1 MSDKVRA
8 IIENILSLVIF
19 VLIWKLASATG
30 IFGRVSIKSST
41 LLLPP
46 PETVIVSMYDLFAS
60 GYLGKHLLVS
70 LWRVLRGFGLAAA
83 IGVPVGILM
92 GVSKDAKNLLNLIFR
107 LFSPIP
113 GVAWVPLALLWF
125 GIGDTAAIFII
136 TVGSISPI
144 VINTKQGVDAVDP
157 NLSQA
162 LQTMGASRWQQVI
175 HCIIPCIIPH
185 MISGFRLG
193 LGFAWRVVIAAELVG
208 VPDGIGYV
216 LNVGRSTGHTEITV
230 VTILLLGIIM
240 ILMEEVIFATLE
252 KRLNRWKVSK
262 T

>member
-1 MSDKVRA
+1 MSKRVRY
-8 IIENILSLVIF
+8 IVESVLSIVIF
-19 VLIWKLASATG
+19 LLIWKIASATG
-30 IFGRVSIKSST
+30 IFGRVSVKSSA

-46 PETVIVSMYDLFAS
+46 PEKVMLSMYDLFAS
-60 GYLGKHLLVS
+60 GYIEKHILVS
-70 LWRVLRGFGLAAA
+70 FWRVIRGFGLAVA
-83 IGVPVGILM
+83 IGVPAGILM
-92 GVSKDAKNLLNLIFR
+92 GISRDAKNLLNIIFR

-125 GIGDTAAIFII
+125 GIGDGAAIFII
-136 TVGSISPI
+136 TMGSISPI
-144 VINTKQGVDAVDP
+144 VINTMQGVKDVDP
-157 NLSQA
+157 NLQQA
-162 LQTMGASRWQQVI
+162 LQTMGANRWQQII
-175 HCIIPCIIPH
+175 HCIIPCIVPH

-216 LNVGRSTGHTEITV
+216 LNVGRSTGHTEITI

-240 ILMEEVIFATLE
+240 ILMEQVIFVTLE
-252 KRLNRWKVSK
+252 KRLSHWKADK

>member
-1 MSDKVRA
+1 MSKRVRA
-8 IIENILSLVIF
+8 IIESILSIVIF
-19 VLIWKLASATG
+19 VLIWKIASATG
-30 IFGRVSIKSST
+30 IFGRVSVKSSE

-46 PETVIVSMYDLFAS
+46 PEKVVTSMYDLFAS
-60 GYLGKHLLVS
+60 GYIGKHILVS
-70 LWRVLRGFGLAAA
+70 FWRVIRGFGLAVA

-92 GVSKDAKNLLNLIFR
+92 GISRDAKNLLNLIFR
-107 LFSPIP
+107 LFSLIP

-125 GIGDTAAIFII
+125 GIGDSAA
-136 TVGSISPI
+136 I
-144 VINTKQGVDAVDP
+144 VINTMQGVKDVDP
-157 NLSQA
+157 NLQQA
-162 LQTMGASRWQQVI
+162 LQTMGASKWQQII

-216 LNVGRSTGHTEITV
+216 LNVGRSTGHTEITI

-240 ILMEEVIFATLE
+240 ILMEEVIFVTLE
-252 KRLNRWKVSK
+252 RRLSHWKGDKS
-262 T
+262 

>member
-1 MSDKVRA
+1 MSKRVRT
-8 IIENILSLVIF
+8 IIESVLSIVIF
-19 VLIWKLASATG
+19 VLIWKIASATG
-30 IFGRVSIKSST
+30 IFGRVSVKSSA

-46 PETVIVSMYDLFAS
+46 PEKVVTSMYDLFAS
-60 GYLGKHLLVS
+60 GYIGKHILVS
-70 LWRVLRGFGLAAA
+70 FWRVIRGFGLAVA

-92 GVSKDAKNLLNLIFR
+92 GISRDAKNFLNLIFR

-125 GIGDTAAIFII
+125 GIGDAAAIFII
-136 TVGSISPI
+136 TMGSISPI
-144 VINTKQGVDAVDP
+144 VINTMQGVKDVDP
-157 NLSQA
+157 NLQQA
-162 LQTMGASRWQQVI
+162 LQTMGASKWQQVI

-185 MISGFRLG
+185 MISGFRLE

-216 LNVGRSTGHTEITV
+216 LNVGRSTGHTEITI

-240 ILMEEVIFATLE
+240 ILMEEVIFVTLE
-252 KRLNRWKVSK
+252 RRLSHWKADKS
-262 T
+262 

>member
-1 MSDKVRA
+1 MNTLVKV
-8 IIENILSLVIF
+8 ENVN
-19 VLIWKLASATG
+19 KQY
-30 IFGRVSIKSST
+30 R
-41 LLLPP
+41 
-46 PETVIVSMYDLFAS
+46 
-60 GYLGKHLLVS
+60 KHILVS
-70 LWRVLRGFGLAAA
+70 FWRVLRGFGLSIA

-92 GVSKDAKNLLNLIFR
+92 GISKDAKNLLNIIFR

-144 VINTKQGVDAVDP
+144 VINTMQGVNDVDP
-157 NLSQA
+157 NLRQA
-162 LQTMGASRWQQVI
+162 LQTMGASKWQQVT
-175 HCIIPCIIPH
+175 HCIVPCIIPH

-216 LNVGRSTGHTEITV
+216 LNVGRSTGHTEITI

-240 ILMEEVIFATLE
+240 ILMEEVIFVTLE
-252 KRLNRWKVSK
+252 RHLSHWKVQK